1 MLRRDK
7 GKSAARRRHKAS
19 GPGEIRDS
27 GAAADEGPGWR
38 WPTLN
43 DRQPLQVQPE
53 PRCHVSEHMILDGYG
68 APVRALMPFQ
78 SGIVVMRTTSQ
89 SGSNIRLPRTWAL
102 WWIAA
107 ALVLL
112 VALPGTGNAQ
122 AGPPGGGQWVP
133 GQVLVKPKA
142 GLPDAQLDRILRQ
155 HQGRA
160 VGRINAINVR
170 IVSVPPQA
178 EDAVVRAL
186 SRNPHISFA
195 EKNYLV
201 QLSEMIPNDPRFP
214 DAWHLARID
223 ASGAWGRA
231 KAKGIVVAV
240 LDTGFE
246 AEHPDLA
253 DRLLRGYNAVD
264 GSSDTSPVHSHG
276 TRIAGIVAAATDNAT
291 GVAAVAWDAMIL
303 PVRVSNRSDG
313 VASLSDIARGLS
325 WAADNGAHVANIS
338 YNVSHSLTV
347 GNAAQYMRNKGGV
360 VVVAAGNSGGD
371 PGYPDNPYM
380 ISVSATT
387 SSDSLASWSSYG
399 DYVNLSAP
407 GASILT
413 TTPGGGYT
421 SVSGTSAASPVAAG
435 VAALVMGANGSLK
448 SADVEK
454 VLFETADD
462 LGAPG
467 WDPYYGW
474 GRVNAERAVARAASL
489 RSTDTQAPV
498 VNIKSPSHGDTVSGV
513 VNVDVSATDNVGVSR
528 VDLYVNG
535 SLVGRELTAPYE
547 FAWDA
552 SLEQEGTSRLRAEA
566 FDAAGNRG
574 TDSIDVTVRR
584 DEADDD
590 EGDAADTEPPVVRIL
605 SPADGSTVSGTTR
618 LEASATDNVG
628 VVRMEIAVNGRTMC
642 ASDRGEVSCNWNTRR
657 ESNGDYTISATA
669 RDAAGNTGRATVT
682 VRIGSG
688 DSGDDDSDSEG
699 GGGGGPPPGRGWN
712 R

>member
-1 MLRRDK
+1 
-7 GKSAARRRHKAS
+7 
-19 GPGEIRDS
+19 
-27 GAAADEGPGWR
+27 
-38 WPTLN
+38 
-43 DRQPLQVQPE
+43 
-53 PRCHVSEHMILDGYG
+53 
-68 APVRALMPFQ
+68 
-78 SGIVVMRTTSQ
+78 MRIPSQ
-89 SGSNIRLPRTWAL
+89 SGSNIRLPRIWAL

-142 GLPDAQLDRILRQ
+142 GLPDARLDRILRE

-170 IVSVPPQA
+170 IISVPPQA

-195 EKNYLV
+195 EKNHLV
-201 QLSEMIPNDPRFP
+201 SVSETTPNDPRFP
-214 DAWHLARID
+214 DAWHLERIG
-223 ASGAWGRA
+223 AAGAWGRA
-231 KAKGIVVAV
+231 KANGIVLAV
-240 LDTGFE
+240 LDTGIE
-246 AEHPDLA
+246 ASHPDLS

-276 TRIAGIVAAATDNAT
+276 TRIAGIAAAATDNAT

-338 YNVSHSLTV
+338 YNVSHSLTI

-360 VVVAAGNSGGD
+360 VVVAAGNSGAD
-371 PGYPDNPYM
+371 PGYSDNPYM
-380 ISVSATT
+380 ISVSGTT

-413 TTPGGGYT
+413 TTTGGGYA

-435 VAALVMGANGSLK
+435 VAALVMSANGSLK
-448 SADVEK
+448 PADVEQ

-462 LGAPG
+462 LGAAG

-474 GRVNAERAVARAASL
+474 GRVNADRAVTRAASL

-498 VNIKSPSHGDTVSGV
+498 ASITSPTEGDTVSGV
-513 VNVDVSATDNVGVSR
+513 VNVEVSATDNVGVSR

-535 SLVGRELTAPYE
+535 SLLARELTAPYQ

-552 SLEQEGTSRLRAEA
+552 SLEPEGTARLRAEA

-574 TDSIDVTVRR
+574 THSIDVTVRR

-590 EGDAADTEPPVVRIL
+590 EADAADTEPPVARIL
-605 SPADGSTVSGTTR
+605 SPSNGATVSGNTR

-642 ASDRGEVSCNWNTRR
+642 ASDRGEVKCNWNTRH
-657 ESNGDYTISATA
+657 ESDGDYTITATA
-669 RDAAGNTGRATVT
+669 RDAAGNTGRASVT
-682 VRIGSG
+682 VSIGSG
-688 DSGDDDSDSEG
+688 SSGGDGDSDDSS
-699 GGGGGPPPGRGWN
+699 GGPPPGRGWN